1 MGNAQMRG
9 FSRRIGNPG
18 GRPGVPRAPPES
30 CGPPCPPAAPRPPA
44 VSLPPASPASHSAR
58 AAAET
63 GCCFLPRRLPSG
75 EAEPGP
81 ARRRAPWG
89 QLGAAT
95 RGAPRKSS
103 SRIQTDVNRRRPHA
117 GRRVAAS
124 EPLRHPRRR
133 PSGRQVRVTHTADP
147 ATSSQRLP
155 ERTPCRTL
163 WGYDDK
169 NRFCRTRGVGGARA
183 ASSDRIRETS
193 SAERRLVPLRGQ
205 GAGAQGGGAP
215 WAGQTGA
222 LAPKAIVRSLTHLF
236 SRSVS
241 HRVVEIFR
249 N

>member
-1 MGNAQMRG
+1 MPAR
-9 FSRRIGNPG
+9 
-18 GRPGVPRAPPES
+18 RAPPARREPPAGLACLALCLS
-30 CGPPCPPAAPRPPA
+30 GRGDGLLLPGPGGCRAGTPSRGLHADGHRGDSSALPRGGPPG
-44 VSLPPASPASHSAR
+44 R
-58 AAAET
+58 AAAGSKLTST
-63 GCCFLPRRLPSG
+63 GEGPTRAAGWRPRSRF
-75 EAEPGP
+75 ATP
-81 ARRRAPWG
+81 AD
-89 QLGAAT
+89 
-95 RGAPRKSS
+95 APRASKS
-103 SRIQTDVNRRRPHA
+103 
-117 GRRVAAS
+117 
-124 EPLRHPRRR
+124 
-133 PSGRQVRVTHTADP
+133 VTHTADP

-155 ERTPCRTL
+155 ERTPCRAL
-163 WGYDDK
+163 WGYDDR

-222 LAPKAIVRSLTHLF
+222 LAPKAIIRSLTHLF